1 VTPTAPAFQ
10 HGTSG
15 PLGTVMVYGD
25 QAQEGG
31 VTTWSIQFRA
41 VLRRGG
47 QDQTL
52 EGAVITHT
60 QQQVVDRPGNGPEVA
75 PTPAEPPIPA
85 EPLVPA
91 EPPSTPKL

>member
-1 VTPTAPAFQ
+1 VPAFQ